1 MKKQAYT
8 VIAMM
13 ALIGSMAVAAQA
25 QNNGLRQLTA
35 NIPFQFNV
43 GNKVMPAG
51 EYLVR
56 SVSDD
61 CSIVVLNIQSR
72 DGRAGAMLLMRTL
85 GGKAQP
91 SAKLTF
97 NRYGNQYF
105 FAQAWLDG
113 NGDGLQAA
121 KSRAERD
128 TQREFAALKVAIKT
142 VAATASR

>member
-8 VIAMM
+8 VISTMV
-13 ALIGSMAVAAQA
+13 LIGAMAVAAQA
-25 QNNGLRQLTA
+25 QNNGHRQLRA

-43 GNKVMPAG
+43 GNKTMPAG

-61 CSIVVLNIQSR
+61 SSVLNLQSR
-72 DGRAGAMLLMRTL
+72 DGKAGAMLLMRTVE
-85 GGKAQP
+85 GKVQP

-113 NGDGLQAA
+113 EGDGLQAP
-121 KSRAERD
+121 KSRAERA
-128 TQREFAALKVAIKT
+128 TQREFTALRAAIET
-142 VAATASR
+142 VAATARR